1 MVKVCPKESVGDSL
15 TEILDTK
22 YTSGLSAGLIL
33 WPYWLVEA
41 RNLLPEAVDQTESA
55 RKLTSERLQG
65 GGTGEEN
72 LVAKD

>member
-1 MVKVCPKESVGDSL
+1 MGDSL

-41 RNLLPEAVDQTESA
+41 RNHLPEAGDQTVSA